1 MENEGG
7 FSSLRALWA
16 LRDDAALS
24 AVDWRVAVA
33 LLSFADAEGN
43 ARPSVLRVAALVGTS
58 PGAVRRSLARLE
70 AHQGRVRLAVERG
83 RLTESGD
90 PAPYLYL
97 LSLQGVDQADGTPDH
112 TDRTPDQGTRTPG
125 SQEPHPLDQADGT
138 PGSHRPT
145 KRISEEDTKK
155 RTGKRRAASRW
166 TRCPE
171 GWQPGEGERALAAEL
186 GLDINKELAKFRD
199 TEYARPKSDA
209 AATFR
214 NFMRGNSERAAG
226 GGWGG
231 KRDKVQPGPV
241 NIRQTGAPF

>member
-7 FSSLRALWA
+7 FSTLRALWA
-16 LRDDAALS
+16 LRDDRTLGYA
-24 AVDWRVAVA
+24 DWRVAVA
-33 LLSFADAEGN
+33 LLSFADADGN

-70 AHQGRVRLAVERG
+70 AHQGPVRLAVERG

-90 PAPYLYL
+90 PAPHRYSF
-97 LSLQGVDQADGTPDH
+97 SLQGVDHTDRTLDH
-112 TDRTPDQGTRTPG
+112 TDRTPDQADGTPG
-125 SQEPHPLDQADGT
+125 SQEPYPLDQADGT

-155 RTGKRRAASRW
+155 RIGKRRAASRW

-171 GWQPGEGERALAAEL
+171 GWEPGESER
-186 GLDINKELAKFRD
+186 ELAKQLNLDLAAQLASFKD
-199 TEYARPKSDA
+199 HDFAKPKTDP

-214 NFMRGNSERAAG
+214 NWLRRSAEPRDARAPRGTNGVQQRSVGIQQRGAA
-226 GGWGG
+226 
-231 KRDKVQPGPV
+231 
-241 NIRQTGAPF
+241 F